1 MDFSRPRPRAVSARS
16 CPHVPELDEWA
27 AREDAELYELAR
39 LATAPEKTSWDVLD
53 EAFLE
58 AVRSH

>member
-1 MDFSRPRPRAVSARS
+1 V
-16 CPHVPELDEWA
+16 PHVPELDEWA
-27 AREDAELYELAR
+27 AWEDAELYELAR

>member
-1 MDFSRPRPRAVSARS
+1 M
-16 CPHVPELDEWA
+16 PHVPELDEWA

-39 LATAPEKTSWDVLD
+39 LATAPEKTSLDVLD